1 MISSQ
6 ETVLRAWETLGSFP
20 LLLIKLNALKGNL
33 IFLIGEFQ
41 VWTTTV
47 LSEKRS
53 LTKKNYQ
60 TIEDSVLEMSDKEY
74 WFVSPVKGEA
84 GAREQ

>member
-1 MISSQ
+1 MLQAHGSFLSFDVAIPLISSQ

-41 VWTTTV
+41 V
-47 LSEKRS
+47 
-53 LTKKNYQ
+53 
-60 TIEDSVLEMSDKEY
+60 
-74 WFVSPVKGEA
+74 
-84 GAREQ
+84 